1 MPFRPCPSGC
11 GRFLSADDGH
21 DRCLQCLGRRHA
33 EAAFVDDSCVCCE
46 RMSMISLR
54 SRLSFMKGLAPSAAT
69 RADLSGSSRGSPADA
84 LGDLRVTVRASP
96 PGTPPRTSYS
106 SRSEHPIRF
115 PGDFAG
121 LSHGA
126 PSISFGAPS
135 VDRMSI
141 AASGDGFTS
150 SEDEGV
156 VGLPPSGVVATA
168 APDPELTAMLAR
180 AAVSIGLEVNRPP
193 SPEPSRLDDWFLG
206 AVPLVSRSG
215 ARCLSS
221 RRCMRSWRVRGWP
234 LSRPEAARPPP
245 PSSLPSMAEWP
256 GGTLYERRKSRRG
269 PSGRRCPPWWSRS
282 AISGSTWQRWRTST
296 RHTFSTP
303 PSPREG
309 CSATP
314 SRASPSSSRRYSSRP
329 RRSSTCCPGVMH
341 HPPLPPGPGLSL
353 PVAVGALLRPPEP
366 LRPRPNRH
374 IGRCVE
380 PLAGER
386 RPPCPNQAPSRPG
399 SRRSGPDAGN
409 PEMLEF
415 ALSQETARTAPLLP
429 PVEGQEENLLFRF
442 VSVPPLVQGP
452 AVPTFS
458 KKEQFPFSPGSQV
471 HGTTVCDAL
480 PPHSRP
486 RPILPVAKRVRF
498 GDDIP
503 PHAPLASP
511 VRDPGSSVRMPQN
524 AVPSVPSTPT
534 PFRCTTTGTSIV
546 PLEPLAQRLEA
557 WLTLPSLSRWL
568 TRTIRLGYAIQL
580 ARRPPKFNGVLETSV
595 AVRNAPVLR
604 EEIAVLL
611 AKDAIEPVPPAEMR
625 QGFYSPYFIVPKKG
639 GGLRPILDLRVLN
652 RALHKLPFK
661 MLTHRRMI
669 KCIQPQDWFAAIDL
683 KDAYFHVSIL
693 PRHRPFLRFAFEGR
707 AWQYRVLPFGLSLS
721 VPRVFTKVVEGAL
734 TPLREVGVRI
744 LNYLDDWLILAQSRE
759 QLGDHRDLVLRHL
772 SQLGLRVNWEKSKL
786 SPVQRISF
794 LGVELDSVSMTARLT
809 EKRAQAVLNCL
820 SSFRGRNV
828 VPLKQFQRLLGHMA
842 SAAAVTPLGL
852 LHMRPLQHWL
862 HSRVPR

>member
-1 MPFRPCPSGC
+1 MPFCPCPSGC
-11 GRFLSADDGH
+11 GRFLSADDRH

-33 EAAFVDDSCVCCE
+33 EAVFVDDSCVCCG
-46 RMSMISLR
+46 RMSKISLR

-96 PGTPPRTSYS
+96 LGTPPRTSYS
-106 SRSEHPIRF
+106 SRSEHPVRF
-115 PGDFAG
+115 SGDFAG

-150 SEDEGV
+150 SEDEGA

-168 APDPELTAMLAR
+168 TPDPELTAMLAR
-180 AAVSIGLEVNRPP
+180 AALSIGLNRPP
-193 SPEPSRLDDWFLG
+193 SPEPSRLDNWFLG
-206 AVPLVSRSG
+206 DTVEGFAQQFSAVQQQTEAIQHILP
-215 ARCLSS
+215 
-221 RRCMRSWRVRGWP
+221 RRDAPSTAAPG
-234 LSRPEAARPPP
+234 ARPP
-245 PSSLPSMAEWP
+245 SA
-256 GGTLYERRKSRRG
+256 
-269 PSGRRCPPWWSRS
+269 RRC
-282 AISGSTWQRWRTST
+282 G
-296 RHTFSTP
+296 
-303 PSPREG
+303 
-309 CSATP
+309 
-314 SRASPSSSRRYSSRP
+314 
-329 RRSSTCCPGVMH
+329 
-341 HPPLPPGPGLSL
+341 
-353 PVAVGALLRPPEP
+353 RPPEL

-386 RPPCPNQAPSRPG
+386 RPPHPSQAPSRPG

-429 PVEGQEENLLFRF
+429 PVEGREENLLFRF

-458 KKEQFPFSPGSQV
+458 KKEQFPFPPGSQV
-471 HGTTVCDAL
+471 HGMTVCDAL

-511 VRDPGSSVRMPQN
+511 VRDPGSSVRTPQN
-524 AVPSVPSTPT
+524 APPSVSSTPT
-534 PFRCTTTGTSIV
+534 PFCCTTTGTSIV

-568 TRTIRLGYAIQL
+568 TRTIRLGYAIQF

-611 AKDAIEPVPPAEMR
+611 VKDAIEPVPPAEMR

-683 KDAYFHVSIL
+683 KDTYFHVSIL
-693 PRHRPFLRFAFEGR
+693 LRHRPFLRFAFEGR

-721 VPRVFTKVVEGAL
+721 PRVFMKVVEGVTGSGRQDPQLPRWLAYSS
-734 TPLREVGVRI
+734 PIQRAVGRS
-744 LNYLDDWLILAQSRE
+744 QG
-759 QLGDHRDLVLRHL
+759 LGA
-772 SQLGLRVNWEKSKL
+772 
-786 SPVQRISF
+786 P
-794 LGVELDSVSMTARLT
+794 A
-809 EKRAQAVLNCL
+809 
-820 SSFRGRNV
+820 
-828 VPLKQFQRLLGHMA
+828 P
-842 SAAAVTPLGL
+842 
-852 LHMRPLQHWL
+852 
-862 HSRVPR
+862 